1 MVFVQ
6 VGLLSRFRPDNP
18 RAPSSYDR
26 VVAAWQLTMELASAL
41 QQLSNYSTKNTRASR
56 QIFESGVVIFRN
68 NALHKLGDNSAGC
81 NHSLCTHPPDH
92 STQAGN
98 SWNPWR

>member
-1 MVFVQ
+1 MVFVR

-26 VVAAWQLTMELASAL
+26 VAAAWQLTMELASAL

-56 QIFESGVVIFRN
+56 QIFESGVVVFRN
-68 NALHKLGDNSAGC
+68 NALHKLGDNSARC
-81 NHSLCTHPPDH
+81 NYLLRTHPPDH
-92 STQAGN
+92 STPFQEGN
-98 SWNPWR
+98 S